1 MNKKL
6 LPPLLVLTS
15 CVLIIVLSFAV
26 VYLISDKNVH
36 ANDTVST
43 APAVSVVD
51 TVRAAV
57 VSQPDALEEMISVN
71 NPFEDVNSEGMT
83 MSTSTQDPFSNLVI
97 VIDSVVTSPSTNTIT
112 GDFTETFMG
121 NTDITSSEP
130 MSIVHRLRYEVDSVL
145 VWTDAVGENFS
156 WNQEPSRESIPFGS
170 LVTITYSTKDAS
182 GVWVGDIQI
191 EKPNP

>member
-26 VYLISDKNVH
+26 VYLISDKNVR
-36 ANDTVST
+36 ANDTGTT
-43 APAVSVVD
+43 APAASVVD

-57 VSQPDALEEMISVN
+57 VSQPDTLEEMISVN